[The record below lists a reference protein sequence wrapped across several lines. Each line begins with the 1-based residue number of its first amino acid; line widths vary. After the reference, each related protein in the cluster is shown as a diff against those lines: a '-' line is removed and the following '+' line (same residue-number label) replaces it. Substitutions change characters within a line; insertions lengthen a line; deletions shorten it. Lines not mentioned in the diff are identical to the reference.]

1 MFVYLYSLYSRY
13 KFEVLVLD
21 AWVLVLVSVPEGSVL
36 DTPLILSRPR
46 PRPGPRVVEAET
58 KCVRNQGQGC
68 WRPGVLKAK
77 AKRVEAKAN
86 AFSRQRL
93 SEAKA
98 KSVQG
103 QGQCQGC
110 RRPRPMHFQD
120 KDCRKP
126 RPRVLEAKAKARD
139 FCPVEL
145 FSWSRTVLQDLI
157 PAGHR

>member
-1 MFVYLYSLYSRY
+1 MTTTSGQCRS
-13 KFEVLVLD
+13 
-21 AWVLVLVSVPEGSVL
+21 
-36 DTPLILSRPR
+36 R

-103 QGQCQGC
+103 QGQGQGC
-110 RRPRPMHFQD
+110 WRQRPRPEIF
-120 KDCRKP
+120 
-126 RPRVLEAKAKARD
+126 VLENCSRGRGQ
-139 FCPVEL
+139 F
-145 FSWSRTVLQDLI
+145 SRTSSLLDIDDTDDQEQTSRNYRTQSHCTIYISVVGDVASTQRST
-157 PAGHR
+157 ATG